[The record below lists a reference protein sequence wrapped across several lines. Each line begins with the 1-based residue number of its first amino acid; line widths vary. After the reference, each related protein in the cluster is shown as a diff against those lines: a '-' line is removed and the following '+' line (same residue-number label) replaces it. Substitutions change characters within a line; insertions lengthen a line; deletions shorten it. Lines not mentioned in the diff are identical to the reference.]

1 MSIYLDKS
9 TGYHELDY
17 TTTLLITI
25 RTAESPGELSFLQGG
40 RCYMIPIYHVI
51 N

>member
-1 MSIYLDKS
+1 MI
-9 TGYHELDY
+9 ELDY

-40 RCYMIPIYHVI
+40 GCYMIPRLSCNNILYKS
-51 N
+51 